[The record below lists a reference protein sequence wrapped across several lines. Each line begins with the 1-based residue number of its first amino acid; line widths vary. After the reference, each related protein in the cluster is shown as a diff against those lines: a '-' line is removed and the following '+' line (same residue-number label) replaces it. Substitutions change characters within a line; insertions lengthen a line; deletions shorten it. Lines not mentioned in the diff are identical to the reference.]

1 MAFRDPT
8 GPGHAVSQEAALGR
22 LRQQPPRT
30 PIEMRATPPEHFSG
44 KPYLKWQDNSPIS
57 GKQEIH
63 RVVTC
68 PGTQGI
74 RLLLGCVPHSGLNRS
89 YLPER
94 TPHPTKQAVLIMSG
108 RL

>member
-8 GPGHAVSQEAALGR
+8 GPGRAVPQEAALGR
-22 LRQQPPRT
+22 LRQQPPQT
-30 PIEMRATPPEHFSG
+30 PIEMRATPPEHFAG
-44 KPYLKWQDNSPIS
+44 NPYLKWQDNSPIS

-74 RLLLGCVPHSGLNRS
+74 RLLLGCVPHSD
-89 YLPER
+89 
-94 TPHPTKQAVLIMSG
+94 
-108 RL
+108 